1 VVTLGVK
8 SSSVNIDGDRLQI
21 DPLLLF
27 QELIAV
33 MQSSDDLELTFKHE
47 LCSYPPALF
56 DSSLLLNEADK
67 PALADAMWKMSE
79 SGVSVDIPD
88 NGIQYVL
95 DGVALL
101 QHILWSRG
109 STYGDICHQYTEYAC
124 RKYKNAVVV
133 FDGYENVSTKDV
145 THQRRSKGKASVT
158 VAVLANMTTTMKKK
172 QFLASQKNKQQFI
185 FMLSAELEKS
195 NCKTFLQMLIF

>member
-1 VVTLGVK
+1 MNGTTPAEYTFHKKNQVVTLGVK

-27 QELIAV
+27 QRLTTV
-33 MQSSDDLELTFKHE
+33 MQSSDDLELAFKHE

-79 SGVSVDIPD
+79 SSVSVDIPD

-95 DGVALL
+95 DGGALL
-101 QHILWSRG
+101 QCIPWSRG
-109 STYGDICHQYTEYAC
+109 STYGHQYTEYVC
-124 RKYKNAVVV
+124 RKYEEGAV
-133 FDGYENVSTKDV
+133 FGQPKD
-145 THQRRSKGKASVT
+145 
-158 VAVLANMTTTMKKK
+158 KKTIH
-172 QFLASQKNKQQFI
+172 FHG
-185 FMLSAELEKS
+185 E
-195 NCKTFLQMLIF
+195 CKTGEE